1 MKRIITA
8 LVIAAFAVASMQAA
22 PKKVSGTS
30 KSYFEVTTP
39 DGGFFHVDI
48 KYAVAFFEKKTS
60 PTGGSILFC
69 NKKIKTVKNSD
80 NAPDCKWL
88 SFTFDKTNYNATVTT
103 IEDDTEYFVH
113 ILDFA
118 TSLDEAALCRD
129 YVALKITMKVNKN
142 RTYCIINIDGK
153 APDGTQYK
161 VHYTGSPAKVAY
173 YIPTWGPD
181 FNYR

>member
-1 MKRIITA
+1 MKRILTA
-8 LVIAAFAVASMQAA
+8 LVIAAFAVASVQAA
-22 PKKVSGTS
+22 PKKAAGSS

-69 NKKIKTVKNSD
+69 NKKIKTTKNSD
-80 NAPDCKWL
+80 NAPECKWL
-88 SFTFDKTNYNATVTT
+88 AFTFDKTNYNATVTS

-161 VHYTGSPAKVAY
+161 VHYTGSPAKVGY